1 MSFAAALAQEAA
13 TCRTGLLFAGLVVLA
28 LTARL
33 LRTAPARVLRG
44 PGVLFAVH
52 LGSLVLAAALLRG
65 GSGLHREAH
74 LLALV
79 LGAVAA
85 VKTVQELLFSLLL
98 PRMGVRTS
106 RILSDVLTAAASLVA
121 IFALASRAGLN
132 VSGLIATSAVLTAV
146 VGFALK
152 DTLGNVIGGLSLQTD
167 RSIQPGDWVRV
178 GEVEGRVV
186 DIRWRYTAIETRNGE
201 TLIVPNGVLTNEK
214 VLVLGRRVAGPVLW
228 RRWLH
233 FQVEFRQPP
242 HEVVRVV
249 EEALVQAPLD
259 RVAADPPP
267 DCLFRDVQASNARY
281 AVRYWLS
288 DLANDLPTD
297 SLVLTRVHAALRRAG
312 IALAV
317 PEQQVLLTEQSQE
330 RAADLARVER
340 ARRLD
345 ALEQV
350 GLLRPLDA
358 ADRELLA
365 DHLRHAPFARGEVLT
380 RQGEPGDWL
389 FLVTA
394 GEVAVRVATE
404 GGLDREVA
412 RLRAGD
418 FFGEMS
424 LMTGE
429 RRSATVTAT
438 TPVECYL
445 LDKAAFETVLR
456 GRPAVAVPLAEVLAH
471 RRVGLLAARDGLDQE
486 ARSRQVAAAQVDLL
500 RRIRDFFGLQDDGRH
515 HAAR

>member
-1 MSFAAALAQEAA
+1 MGLAEALAREAAAS
-13 TCRTGLLFAGLVVLA
+13 RTGLLCAGLVVLA
-28 LTARL
+28 LFARVVH
-33 LRTAPARVLRG
+33 TAPARVLRG
-44 PGVLFAVH
+44 PGILFAVH
-52 LGSLVLAAALLRG
+52 LACLGLAALLRES
-65 GSGLHREAH
+65 GSGFHREAH

-79 LGAVAA
+79 LAA
-85 VKTVQELLFSLLL
+85 VTAIKIVQELLFSLLL
-98 PRMGVRTS
+98 PRTGVRTS

-121 IFALASRAGLN
+121 GFVLASRAGLN

-146 VGFALK
+146 IGFSLK

-167 RSIQPGDWVRV
+167 RSITPGDWVRV

-214 VLVLGRRVAGPVLW
+214 VLVLGRRAAGPVQW

-233 FQVEFRQPP
+233 FQVAFAHPP
-242 HEVVRVV
+242 HEVERVV
-249 EEALVQAPLD
+249 TEALLHAPLE
-259 RVAADPPP
+259 RVAPDPPP
-267 DCLFRDVQASNARY
+267 DCHFRDVQASNARY
-281 AVRYWLS
+281 AVRYWLT
-288 DLANDLPTD
+288 DIANDLAAD
-297 SLVLTRVHAALRRAG
+297 SLVLARVHAALQRAG
-312 IALAV
+312 IPLAV

-330 RAADLARVER
+330 RTAGLARDER
-340 ARRLD
+340 ARRLS
-345 ALEQV
+345 ALQQV
-350 GLLRPLDA
+350 ELLRPLDA

-380 RQGEPGDWL
+380 RQGEPGDFL

-394 GEVAVRVATE
+394 GEVTVRVATG
-404 GGLDREVA
+404 GGLEREVA
-412 RLRAGD
+412 RLGRGD

-429 RRSATVTAT
+429 KRSATVTAA

-456 GRPAVAVPLAEVLAH
+456 GRPAVAEPLAEVLAQ

-500 RRIRDFFGLQDDGRH
+500 RRIRDFFGLHDGRD
-515 HAAR
+515 HAPR